1 MSYCRNL
8 AVASRRRIAV
18 FPQFVAMIVIAC
30 LLTGCLTWT
39 PVSLPASN
47 GVHQL
52 PLPEKLLV
60 VSGHSDTTILRRPRI
75 EGDAIVGNQS
85 RSPNKQKSIPLVEIR
100 KMRKR
105 TVSPGRTIAAILAAA
120 LVGGIVYEASR
131 PPCRDC
137 ISLF

>member
-1 MSYCRNL
+1 
-8 AVASRRRIAV
+8 
-18 FPQFVAMIVIAC
+18 MIVIAF

-39 PVSLPASN
+39 PVSLPTSSGAR
-47 GVHQL
+47 QL

-60 VSGHSDTTILRRPRI
+60 VTRQSDTTILRRPYF

-85 RSPNKQKSIPLVEIR
+85 RSPNNQKSIPLVEIR

-105 TVSPGRTIAAILAAA
+105 TVSPGRTISAILAAA